1 MKTVLIISAIVLLNV
16 AVAAVFFL
24 LKRKKGENK
33 NVAKPSDGE
42 RTEGG
47 TITQE
52 PTEKPNTGQKKPV
65 AVSEMAITPL
75 YEVGDK
81 ISCGEFT
88 SVIIRL
94 VPTGYLLDGSP
105 VIYVPF
111 SEQEQWALVSDVPVT
126 PPEATDTHY
135 MDYTLF
141 EQLVAEVKDV
151 ANIGEATSA
160 YLKMCYDE
168 CYAQY
173 YWMESLFGLPLL
185 WNEASFPMLTLHYDF
200 KQNTE
205 TFTRISRWVTALAL
219 TEIVPDKRDELYSYA
234 YGDDKSKPLYCDDE
248 LILCRLF
255 ASVVYSALR
264 IQRTVDLCRAEVGG
278 KELTYRTDASEV
290 YINVAKFLPS
300 APAPYCNG
308 YEIRKEYP
316 VGNEE
321 TSDIDRQIHEYVC
334 KTYTLDSRN
343 DLERQTTIQ
352 AIANKEYKK
361 PHLFGKPRTVCD
373 EKYGKMTFNPVFG
386 IDSIGVEIPDDGAI
400 ADLVYQ
406 VGKDASGTRKS
417 LLDAQY
423 GRRRPGEG
431 EKDGTANAD
440 PKQRVLVNY
449 AIEEG
454 DGHTTGYYNQ
464 GGDYV
469 DGNGRHIGDYVTF
482 YQNAVYA
489 NSYPSGHSAYIMAVT
504 MLLCEVMP
512 DRADKILRAGME
524 FAISRILT
532 HYHWMSDTLIGRI
545 IGAMYVP
552 VAHATTN
559 YALADKVEKA
569 KDEYQ
574 RIINGEP
581 EPSPT
586 PTPPQEKVNLSLA
599 YSIGGYG
606 SCHVDAGEAS
616 MTHYCNKEC
625 YKDRNPSITVN
636 QRVNFTIEGD
646 SGMTTIDGKT
656 SGTFEANV
664 AYVMVCPKVDEGEE
678 KVATITLRNDNGK
691 RILYY
696 TLSRR
701 GTHDDGCN
709 NY

>member
-1 MKTVLIISAIVLLNV
+1 MKILIIIGAIMLLNV
-16 AVAAVFFL
+16 AVAIVFLL
-24 LKRKKGENK
+24 LKRKKSENNVSKGEEKQRPTTMPPVGENL
-33 NVAKPSDGE
+33 VSEPEIKP
-42 RTEGG
+42 
-47 TITQE
+47 
-52 PTEKPNTGQKKPV
+52 EKPINDLSPIYK
-65 AVSEMAITPL
+65 
-75 YEVGDK
+75 VGDK
-81 ISCGEFT
+81 ITCGEIT
-88 SVIIRL
+88 SVIIQL
-94 VPTGYLLDGSP
+94 VPTGYLLDGAP

-111 SEQEQWALVSDVPVT
+111 SEQDKWAFV
-126 PPEATDTHY
+126 ATDNQPNEENTHDV
-135 MDYTLF
+135 DYTVF
-141 EQLVAEVKDV
+141 TQVVEGFKGFV
-151 ANIGEATSA
+151 NFGEATTV
-160 YLKMCYDE
+160 YLKMFYEE
-168 CYAQY
+168 CFAQY
-173 YWMESLFGLPLL
+173 YWGESLFGLPLL
-185 WNEASFPMLTLHYDF
+185 WTQGNFPIFVLRYDF
-200 KQNTE
+200 GKKEDTQFN
-205 TFTRISRWVTALAL
+205 RIARWVTSLAL
-219 TEIVPDKRDELYSYA
+219 TEVVPDKRDELYACA
-234 YGDDKSKPLYCDDE
+234 YGDKNMPLYGDEE
-248 LILCRLF
+248 LILCCLF
-255 ASVVYSALR
+255 ASIVYSALR
-264 IQRTVDLCRAEVGG
+264 IQRTVDLCRNEAGS
-278 KELTYRTDASEV
+278 KELAYKTDASEV
-290 YINVAKFLPS
+290 YIDVTEFLPS
-300 APAPYCNG
+300 APSPYCNG

-334 KTYTLDSRN
+334 KTYTLDSRD

-361 PHLFGKPRTVCD
+361 PHLFGKPRTVYD

-386 IDSIGVEIPDDGAI
+386 INSIGVEIPDNGAI

-431 EKDGTANAD
+431 ENDGTAHAD
-440 PKQRVLVNY
+440 PMQRVLVNY

-469 DGNGRHIGDYVTF
+469 DGNGNHIGDYMTF

-512 DRADKILRAGME
+512 DRADKILKAGME
-524 FAISRILT
+524 FAISRVIT
-532 HYHWMSDTLIGRI
+532 RYHWMSDTLIGRL
-545 IGAMYVP
+545 IGSMYVP
-552 VAHATTN
+552 VAHATSN
-559 YALADKVEKA
+559 YDLANKVESA
-569 KDEYQ
+569 KEEYH
-574 RIINGEP
+574 RIKDGVPP
-581 EPSPT
+581 EPVQKT
-586 PTPPQEKVNLSLA
+586 NTSLA

-636 QRVNFTIEGD
+636 QRVNFNIEGD

-656 SGTFEANV
+656 SGTFEPNV

-678 KVATITLRNDNGK
+678 KVATITLRNDNGI

-701 GTHDDGCN
+701 GTHDDGAGK
-709 NY
+709 

>member
-1 MKTVLIISAIVLLNV
+1 MKILLIIGAILLLSV
-16 AVAAVFFL
+16 AVAIVFYFR
-24 LKRKKGENK
+24 RKSENK
-33 NVAKPSDGE
+33 NANNPSVSEKTD
-42 RTEGG
+42 EGV
-47 TITQE
+47 ITKE
-52 PTEKPNTGQKKPV
+52 PTDKPDIGHENN
-65 AVSEMAITPL
+65 VSVNEMPIIPTFK
-75 YEVGDK
+75 VGDK
-81 ISCGEFT
+81 ISCGEIT
-88 SVIIRL
+88 SVIIQL
-94 VPTGYLLDGSP
+94 VPTGYLLDGAP

-111 SEQEQWALVSDVPVT
+111 SEQDKWVLVVP
-126 PPEATDTHY
+126 TDTESKEEETHDA
-135 MDYTLF
+135 DYTVF
-141 EQLVAEVKDV
+141 AQVVEEFKEIVNV
-151 ANIGEATSA
+151 GEATTV
-160 YLKMCYDE
+160 YLKMFYEE
-168 CYAQY
+168 CFAQY
-173 YWMESLFGLPLL
+173 YWGESLFGLPLI
-185 WNEASFPMLTLHYDF
+185 WTQGNFPIVVLRYAFREKEDTQF
-200 KQNTE
+200 N
-205 TFTRISRWVTALAL
+205 RIARWVTSLAL
-219 TEIVPDKRDELYSYA
+219 TEVVPAKRDELYAYA
-234 YGDDKSKPLYCDDE
+234 YKDKDMPLYGDEE

-255 ASVVYSALR
+255 ASIVYSALR
-264 IQRTVDLCRAEVGG
+264 IQRTVDLCRNEAGS
-278 KELTYRTDASEV
+278 KELAYKTDVSEV
-290 YINVAKFLPS
+290 YIDVAKFLPS
-300 APAPYCNG
+300 APAPFCNG

-334 KTYTLDSRN
+334 KTYTLDSID
-343 DLERQTTIQ
+343 DLARQATIQ

-361 PHLFGKPRTVCD
+361 PHLFGKPRTVYD
-373 EKYGKMTFNPVFG
+373 EKYGKMTFDPVFG
-386 IDSIGVEIPDDGAI
+386 INNIGVEIPDNGAI

-431 EKDGTANAD
+431 ENDGTAHAD
-440 PKQRVLVNY
+440 PMQRVLVNY

-469 DGNGRHIGDYVTF
+469 DGNGNHIGDYMTF

-512 DRADKILRAGME
+512 DRADKILKAGME
-524 FAISRILT
+524 FAISRVIT
-532 HYHWMSDTLIGRI
+532 RYHWMSDILIGRL
-545 IGAMYVP
+545 IGSMYVP
-552 VAHATTN
+552 VAHATVN
-559 YALADKVEKA
+559 YDLANKVERA
-569 KDEYQ
+569 KEEYH
-574 RIINGEP
+574 RIKDGVP
-581 EPSPT
+581 PT
-586 PTPPQEKVNLSLA
+586 EKTNTSLA

-606 SCHVDAGEAS
+606 SCHVDAGELS

-636 QRVNFTIEGD
+636 QRVSFNIEGD

-678 KVATITLRNDNGK
+678 KVATITLRNDNGI

-701 GTHDDGCN
+701 GTHDDGAGK
-709 NY
+709 